1 MLGGDYVTKSKM
13 AFVVFVHRYA
23 MMLRCWSEEPD
34 DRPTFCEVFE
44 KLETFL
50 NMQNTKTQLRSR
62 QRQHVPSSIRV
73 SNSNN
78 FLSNG
83 FSWLARAE
91 HATRKYVT
99 DRLVA

>member
-1 MLGGDYVTKSKM
+1 
-13 AFVVFVHRYA
+13 
-23 MMLRCWSEEPD
+23 MLRCWSEEPE

-44 KLETFL
+44 ELETFL

-73 SNSNN
+73 SKN

-83 FSWLARAE
+83 FSWLGRGE
-91 HATRKYVT
+91 HVIRKNVT
-99 DRLVA
+99 DWLAT